1 MAFVTGHEDPEK
13 KTPVVKWEKLF
24 DAIDTAVIYMG
35 TEKLE
40 IIIEKI
46 KGGNINEKTKV
57 AVIENGTLKNQRV
70 IIGEIDSIVSKVK
83 RENIKPPAIVIIG
96 DTVNLNGNID
106 WYSQRRSILTNI
118 NSGINIGRCNK
129 HCSHQR
135 RNR

>member
-1 MAFVTGHEDPEK
+1 
-13 KTPVVKWEKLF
+13 
-24 DAIDTAVIYMG
+24 MG

-96 DTVNLNGNID
+96 DTVNLNGNIN
-106 WYSQRRSILTNI
+106 WYSQRDPF
-118 NSGINIGRCNK
+118 
-129 HCSHQR
+129 
-135 RNR
+135 